1 MKNNGVYKIGYMVHL
16 SIERDDSIDLDLKHR
31 VLEDLL
37 ESVKGLSVA
46 NYHSYKSNP
55 LVAQYFISILR
66 KQGIDTIAVQ
76 DRSIFKKDI
85 INLFIEEGFDF
96 ILIEVN
102 SSKTK
107 YRIEE
112 ITNKLLRSDLH
123 NVVRT
128 SKVKW
133 ENLGFK
139 YRKALNS
146 YEKLAKTSNE
156 LIDEYESTTGINVSA
171 Y

>member
-1 MKNNGVYKIGYMVHL
+1 M
-16 SIERDDSIDLDLKHR
+16 
-31 VLEDLL
+31 
-37 ESVKGLSVA
+37 
-46 NYHSYKSNP
+46 
-55 LVAQYFISILR
+55 
-66 KQGIDTIAVQ
+66 Q

-85 INLFIEEGFDF
+85 INLFIKEGFDF

-112 ITNKLLRSDLH
+112 ITNKQLRSDLH

-133 ENLGFK
+133 ENLEFK

-146 YEKLAKTSNE
+146 YEKLAKMSNE

>member
-16 SIERDDSIDLDLKHR
+16 SVERDDSIDLDLKHR
-31 VLEDLL
+31 VLEVLL

-85 INLFIEEGFDF
+85 INLFIKEGFDF

-102 SSKTK
+102 SSNTK

-112 ITNKLLRSDLH
+112 ITNKQLRSDLH

-133 ENLGFK
+133 KNIGFK

-146 YEKLAKTSNE
+146 YEKLAKMSNE
-156 LIDEYESTTGINVSA
+156 LIDKYESTTGINVSA

>member
-1 MKNNGVYKIGYMVHL
+1 MQKSAVNKVGYMVHL
-16 SIERDDSIDLDLKHR
+16 SVERDDSIDLDLKHR
-31 VLEDLL
+31 VLEVLL
-37 ESVKGLSVA
+37 ESVKGLSVV

-55 LVAQYFISILR
+55 LVAHRFISILR

-85 INLFIEEGFDF
+85 INLFIKEGFDF

-112 ITNKLLRSDLH
+112 ITNKQLRSDLH

-133 ENLGFK
+133 ENLEFK

-146 YEKLAKTSNE
+146 YEKLAKMSNE

>member
-1 MKNNGVYKIGYMVHL
+1 MQKSAVNKVGYMVHL
-16 SIERDDSIDLDLKHR
+16 SVERDDSIDLDLKHR
-31 VLEDLL
+31 VLEVLL
-37 ESVKGLSVA
+37 ESVKGLSVV

-55 LVAQYFISILR
+55 LVAQRFISILR

-76 DRSIFKKDI
+76 DRSIFKQDI
-85 INLFIEEGFDF
+85 INLFIKEWFDF

-112 ITNKLLRSDLH
+112 ITNKQLRSDLH

-133 ENLGFK
+133 ENLEFK

-146 YEKLAKTSNE
+146 YEKLAKMSNE